1 MRGERDL
8 RKRLAALER
17 RMNTLIL
24 PGTAE
29 ANQGGRTKVRFD
41 DAGAGGKPFSSPML
55 PQASSSGKNGQG
67 VSSFRKIGIGQPVY
81 VVSPGGELG
90 KHSRVFPA
98 GPVEDHPSP
107 GTAEADGL
115 VETIGNAT
123 VAVKDGKTTLSV
135 GGANVEIVDGA
146 ITLTAAEIRLVGN
159 VTIDGA
165 GVRHNAKNIGD
176 SHVHGGVLTG
186 AAMTT
191 EPAN

>member
-29 ANQGGRTKVRFD
+29 ANEGGKTKVRFD
-41 DAGAGGKPFSSPML
+41 DAGAGGKPFSSPLL

-67 VSSFRKIGIGQPVY
+67 VSSFRKIGIGEPVL
-81 VVSPGGELG
+81 VFSPGGELG
-90 KHSRVFPA
+90 KHSRVMPA
-98 GPVEDHPSP
+98 GPVDDHPSP
-107 GTAEADGL
+107 GTAESDGD
-115 VETIGNAT
+115 VTSIGNAKFE
-123 VAVKDGKTTLSV
+123 VRDGFARVSV
-135 GGANVEIVDGA
+135 GGANFEIVDGK

-159 VTIDGA
+159 VTIEGA
-165 GVRHNAKNIGD
+165 GVRHNGKNIGD